1 LSNAS
6 HFHPTKAF
14 VTIINQSKN
23 SLPMSR
29 PTVLIPAEASRV
41 VQDDQTVV
49 LVGQPPE
56 ILKNLL
62 LNNIMHFDAMLLTDI
77 KEKDGSLLN
86 NLEFPFYF
94 FVFVAKGLAE
104 GRKIKL
110 VGEEPE
116 ISHALRLLRLT
127 LMGPTRAELDGWNTD
142 NALKEEWLAISK
154 ALAVPDSSG
163 APKPIEDF
171 FETIPFESGRAR
183 VGTLQIDHTGRDKYK
198 FSNSQGSI
206 QCDLPHDIIVKA
218 PYSIKSD
225 YVPGGLVKLGIEVL
239 GGASGFSVNEPCT
252 GLALC
257 YNGDY
262 MLIDSIPFLD
272 DHLYARGISK
282 NQVSAVF
289 LTHLH
294 DDHCAM
300 FPLMRMPHRVEVIS
314 TKEIYEMAMD
324 KLSCQLGWSK
334 EVISEHFTL
343 NEVTPGK
350 TLNYFGLIIDP
361 HLTVHS
367 IPTIGATFTIR
378 DKDGSRRLCII
389 GDNDSLASI
398 RRLHEA
404 GHVRTETLQN
414 IERLFSDNFHML
426 FADGGAGAIH
436 GNPAD
441 ALASEAERIVFVHVD
456 DLPAEFSNIF
466 SLASSGKRYTVFEGD
481 KSIYTSQVS
490 HYLSSWLGKPFPNRW
505 MRSLL
510 AQEEIRRYNADDVIV
525 VQDADSRGFVYLVL
539 TGYCSVVQHDGTQSR
554 TIAQLQ
560 AGDLIGEMA
569 VVTGAGN
576 RNASVVASSPVT
588 ICVFSED
595 TFVAFIENEGF
606 KPDLL
611 RRWALRPIIRLLP
624 QFASL
629 SSSSLEIIGRY
640 SFSMTL
646 AAGESLMLDHGSW
659 YVFAKGELVSG
670 DPIGTEYG
678 DKPLSQ
684 PNTKSVT
691 ASQDSTFLC
700 LTTEE
705 AEKVRLE
712 IPQLNYE
719 LRKYRV
725 NESDPDVDW
734 ILGILPV
741 N

>member
-1 LSNAS
+1 MA
-6 HFHPTKAF
+6 
-14 VTIINQSKN
+14 
-23 SLPMSR
+23 R

-56 ILKNLL
+56 VLKSLL
-62 LNNIMHFDAMLLTDI
+62 LNNIKHFDAMLMTDI

-110 VGEEPE
+110 VGEETDL
-116 ISHALRLLRLT
+116 SHALRLLRLT
-127 LMGPTRAELDGWNTD
+127 LMGPTRAELDGWGTD
-142 NALKEEWLAISK
+142 EAIKEEWLAVSN
-154 ALAVPDSSG
+154 ALAVPDG
-163 APKPIEDF
+163 NGVPIPVEDF
-171 FETIPFESGRAR
+171 FETIPFKNGRAQ
-183 VGTLQIDHTGRDKYK
+183 VGTLQIDHTGRDQYK
-198 FSNSQGSI
+198 FSNSQGAV
-206 QCDLPHDIIVKA
+206 QCDIPLDIIVKP
-218 PYSIKSD
+218 PYSVSSD

-239 GGASGFSVNEPCT
+239 GGASGFSVDEPCT

-257 YNGDY
+257 YNGEY

-282 NQVSAVF
+282 NQISAVF

-314 TKEIYEMAMD
+314 TKEIFEMAME
-324 KLSCQLGWSK
+324 KLACQLGWNA
-334 EVISEHFTL
+334 EVIAEHFVL
-343 NEVTPGK
+343 KEVTPGK
-350 TLNYFGLIIDP
+350 ALNYYGLFIEP

-389 GDNDSLASI
+389 GDNDSLHSI
-398 RRLHEA
+398 RNLHKA
-404 GHVRTETLQN
+404 GHVRAETLEN

-441 ALASEAERIVFVHVD
+441 ALASEAERVVFVHVD
-456 DLPAEFSNIF
+456 DLPPEFNNTF
-466 SLASSGKRYTVFEGD
+466 SLASSGKRYTVFDGD
-481 KSIYTSQVS
+481 KSIYTSQVN

-525 VQDADSRGFVYLVL
+525 VQNADSRGFVYLVL
-539 TGYCSVVQHDGTQSR
+539 TGYCDVVQHDGTQSR
-554 TIAQLQ
+554 VIAQLQ

-611 RRWALRPIIRLLP
+611 RRWELRPTLRLLP

-629 SSSSLEIIGRY
+629 SSNSLETIGRHA
-640 SFSMTL
+640 FSMTI
-646 AAGESLMLDHGSW
+646 AAGDTLMLDYGTW
-659 YVFAKGELVSG
+659 YVLASGKLVSG

-678 DKPLSQ
+678 EKPLSKA
-684 PNTKSVT
+684 NTQSVT
-691 ASQDSTFLC
+691 AEEDSTFIC
-700 LTTEE
+700 LSTDA
-705 AEKVRLE
+705 AENVRLAV
-712 IPQLNYE
+712 PQLNYE

-734 ILGILPV
+734 ILGVLPV

>member
-1 LSNAS
+1 
-6 HFHPTKAF
+6 
-14 VTIINQSKN
+14 
-23 SLPMSR
+23 MSR

-62 LNNIMHFDAMLLTDI
+62 LNNIKHFDAMLLTDI

-94 FVFVAKGLAE
+94 FVFVANGLAE

-110 VGEEPE
+110 VGEETD
-116 ISHALRLLRLT
+116 ISHALRLLRMT
-127 LMGPTRAELDGWNTD
+127 LMGPTREELDSWDTED
-142 NALKEEWLAISK
+142 ALKEEWLAVSR

-163 APKPIEDF
+163 EPRPIEDF
-171 FETIPFESGRAR
+171 FETIPFESGRAQ
-183 VGTLQIDHTGRDKYK
+183 VGTLQIDHTGNDQYK
-198 FSNSQGSI
+198 FSNSQGSV
-206 QCDLPHDIIVKA
+206 QCDLPLDIIVKA
-218 PYSIKSD
+218 PYSVSAD
-225 YVPGGLVKLGIEVL
+225 YIPGGLVKLGIEVL
-239 GGASGFSVNEPCT
+239 GGASGFSLNEPCT

-257 YNGDY
+257 YNGEY

-282 NQVSAVF
+282 NQISAVF

-314 TKEIYEMAMD
+314 TREIYEMAME
-324 KLSCQLGWSK
+324 KLACQLGWSK
-334 EVISEHFTL
+334 EVISEHFILKELTIG
-343 NEVTPGK
+343 NA
-350 TLNYFGLIIDP
+350 LNYYGLFIEP

-367 IPTIGATFTIR
+367 IPTIGATFSIR
-378 DKDGSRRLCII
+378 DKNSSRRLCIV

-398 RRLHEA
+398 RKLHAA
-404 GHVRTETLQN
+404 GHVRTETMLN
-414 IERLFSDNFHML
+414 IERLFTDNFHML

-436 GNPAD
+436 GNPTD
-441 ALASEAERIVFVHVD
+441 ALTSEAERIVFVHVD

-481 KSIYTSQVS
+481 KSIYTSQVN
-490 HYLSSWLGKPFPNRW
+490 HYLSSWLGKPFPTRW

-510 AQEEIRRYNADDVIV
+510 AQEEIRRYNAADVIV
-525 VQDADSRGFVYLVL
+525 VQNANSRGFVYLVL
-539 TGYCSVVQHDGTQSR
+539 TGYCDVVQHDGIQSR

-569 VVTGAGN
+569 VVTGTGN

-588 ICVFSED
+588 IGVFSED

-611 RRWALRPIIRLLP
+611 RRWALRPVIRSLP
-624 QFASL
+624 QFAAL
-629 SSSSLEIIGRY
+629 SSNSLEIIGR
-640 SFSMTL
+640 SAFSMEL
-646 AAGESLMLDHGSW
+646 AAGEALMLDRGSW
-659 YVFAKGELVSG
+659 YVFASGELVSG
-670 DPIGTEYG
+670 DPIGTEFG
-678 DKPLSQ
+678 DKPLSE
-684 PNTKSVT
+684 PNPKSVT
-691 ASQDSTFLC
+691 ASQDSTFIC
-700 LTTEE
+700 LTTEA
-705 AEKVRLE
+705 AEKARLE

-725 NESDPDVDW
+725 NQSDPSVDW
-734 ILGILPV
+734 MLGILPV